1 MPRNKDPSVPETVGA
16 YRILAPIGQGGM
28 GRVYLAERSDGQFE
42 HQVAVKFVD
51 RIRSGLELFERFRAE
66 RQILASLEHPYIA
79 RLTDGGETNA
89 GAPYLVMEYIDGVP
103 IDQYCDTHQLG
114 IADRLTLFAKVCAAV
129 EYAHRNLVIHRDIKP
144 SNILV
149 TVEGVPKLLDFG
161 IAMLLPEDSSDYA
174 VAPQGEDRLMTPRNA
189 SPEQLRGDTVTTAT
203 DVYALGLLL
212 YELLTGRFPY
222 DASAKG
228 DYALEQQISAA
239 EPTRPSDIVASSA
252 GAPAETASRGLSDGQ
267 LKNQLEG
274 DLDNIVLMA
283 MRKEPERRYA
293 TVGQL
298 ADDVAAFLEHR
309 PVLARGDSLRYRMG
323 KFVRRNPGGVGLVVA
338 STLVA
343 VSLIGIYTY
352 RLGVERDRAELEAA
366 KAGEVAAFMTGLFRE
381 ADPRQRGSEPMS
393 IVDMLG
399 RGAERVQSDL
409 VDQPELQASLVAT
422 IGQSYHNMYELSR
435 AREYL
440 EGVLP
445 ALEDEL
451 GADHQ
456 DVLRGRYVLGMSTS
470 FLGDTQQAL
479 DIHRQNH
486 AVLVERFGRRSPEAA
501 TELHQIGFIRSVLG
515 EYDEAETDFLEVIAT
530 FRGLGEPG
538 RQGLSTGL
546 MEYGSLLSK
555 LGREEENLIATRES
569 LALREALHGRNSPDY
584 ADVLNNLANSYWLLN
599 RYDEAGALM
608 QENMEL
614 RREIYG
620 DTSIPYGVAVFNYAG
635 FMNSSGRYEEALEYF
650 DIALPIYRERY
661 GADHRRYAYAQEN
674 LAGNYEALGDFEQA
688 ERYFLAAM
696 DILVAQF
703 GDDHLEVAIT
713 RSRYG
718 SLLIQLERLDEA
730 LQQLEPT
737 LRTMR
742 DAFGEVNR
750 RTASARR
757 QLGRA
762 YHALGRN
769 DEALNVVQVGIDAMT
784 PPPEQLRRN
793 FVTLQNDKAAI
804 LAETGDFDAAVS
816 AIEAAIAVWNEVGVT
831 EFPRWVFL
839 DATYADVLA
848 RSGDRDAAVAHL
860 LEREAFFKGEF
871 GDDFEHMHLI
881 HDALRDLGVER

>member
-1 MPRNKDPSVPETVGA
+1 M
-16 YRILAPIGQGGM
+16 GQ
-28 GRVYLAERSDGQFE
+28 VYLASRADGQFE
-42 HQVAVKFVD
+42 QSVAIKFVD
-51 RIRSGLELFERFRAE
+51 RVRSSPDLIARFRGE
-66 RQILASLEHPYIA
+66 RQILASLVHPYIA
-79 RLTDGGETNA
+79 RLTDGGETDK
-89 GAPYLVMEYIDGVP
+89 GAPYFVMEYVDGVP
-103 IDQYCDTHQLG
+103 IDRYCDKNRLG
-114 IADRLTLFAKVCAAV
+114 IAERLTLFTKVCAAV

-149 TVEGVPKLLDFG
+149 TAEGIPKLLDFG
-161 IAMLLPEDSSDYA
+161 IATLLSPDPIDGA
-174 VAPQGEDRLMTPRNA
+174 MVVPDGADDLMTPRNA
-189 SPEQLRGDTVTTAT
+189 SPEQVRGDTITTAA
-203 DVYALGLLL
+203 DIYALGLLL

-222 DASAKG
+222 DESANAA
-228 DYALEQQISAA
+228 YALERQISAA
-239 EPTRPSDIVASSA
+239 EPTRPSAISASA
-252 GAPAETASRGLSDGQ
+252 GSADSGSSTKHDLSSGARFERQ
-267 LKNQLEG
+267 LSG

-293 TVGQL
+293 TVGLL
-298 ADDVAAFLEHR
+298 AEDIGAYLEHR
-309 PVLARGDSLRYRMG
+309 PVMARGDALGYRAA
-323 KFVRRNPGGVGLVVA
+323 KFLRRNPGSVGFAAVSVAVVA
-338 STLVA
+338 ALVA
-343 VSLIGIYTY
+343 TYTY
-352 RLGVERDRAELEAA
+352 RLGIERDRAELAAA
-366 KAGEVAAFMTGLFRE
+366 KAVEVAGFMTGLFRE
-381 ADPRQRGSEPMS
+381 ADPRQRGAEPMS

-409 VDQPELQASLVAT
+409 AGQPELQASLVAT

-440 EGVLP
+440 EGALP
-445 ALEDEL
+445 TLEDEL
-451 GADHQ
+451 GPDHQ

-479 DIHRQNH
+479 DIHRRNH
-486 AVLVERFGRRSPEAA
+486 AVLVERFGRRSAEAA

-515 EYDEAETDFLEVIAT
+515 EYDDAERDFLEVIDI
-530 FRGLGEPG
+530 FRSLGAGG

-555 LGREEENLIATRES
+555 LGREEENLTVTRES
-569 LALREALHGRNSPDY
+569 LTLREALHGRNSPDY

-608 QENMEL
+608 RENMEL
-614 RREIYG
+614 RRDIYG

-674 LAGNYEALGDFEQA
+674 LAGNYEALGEFEQA

-696 DILVAQF
+696 DILAAQF

-742 DAFGEVNR
+742 DAFGEAHR
-750 RTASARR
+750 RTASSRR

-762 YHALGRN
+762 YHALGRT
-769 DEALNVVQVGIDAMT
+769 DEALDVVQVGIDAMT

-793 FVTLQNDKAAI
+793 FVTLLNDKASMLVEI
-804 LAETGDFDAAVS
+804 GEFDAAES
-816 AIEAAIAVWNEVGVT
+816 AIEEAIAVWSEAGVI

-839 DATYADVLA
+839 DATYAEVLA

-860 LEREAFFKGEF
+860 VEREAFFEGEF
-871 GDDFEHMHLI
+871 GADFEHMSWI